1 MLRVI
6 YGLILLIGLSVASN
20 EFKLLKEEHIGNFS
34 LGLSE
39 KEVVSSLNCPVLYGE
54 NQLWEADGL
63 YHQEWTYVNC
73 GLILDMASHRKDGTK
88 SIESI
93 TLMAPGDLKTHYG
106 IGIGSS
112 EKEVM
117 EMYKDYWNK
126 VHSSEN
132 IFVAGSIYGG
142 IIFTF
147 EEGKVVNIFL
157 GAAAE

>member
-6 YGLILLIGLSVASN
+6 YGLILIMGLGVASN
-20 EFKLLKEEHIGNFS
+20 EFKLLEEERIGAFS

-39 KEVVSSLNCPVLYGE
+39 KEVVNNLNCPVLYGK

-73 GLILDMASHRKDGTK
+73 GLILDMTSSDKNGTK

-93 TLMAPGDLKTHYG
+93 TLMAPGKLKTRYG
-106 IGIGSS
+106 VGIGST

-117 EMYKDYWNK
+117 EIYKNYKNK

-142 IIFTF
+142 VIFTF
-147 EEGKVVNIFL
+147 EEGKVVNIFI